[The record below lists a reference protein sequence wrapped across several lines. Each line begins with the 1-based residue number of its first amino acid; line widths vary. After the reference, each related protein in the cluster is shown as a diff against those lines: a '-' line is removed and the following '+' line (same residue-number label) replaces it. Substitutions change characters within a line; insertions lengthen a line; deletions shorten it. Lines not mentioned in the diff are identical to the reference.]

1 MFTHI
6 NDPDINQCCPQA
18 ATGHLW
24 VLCCVVTSSEIDAY
38 CSAIKSQSSLQWIHL
53 LPGSYL
59 GDDGTCKLC
68 KCLYDDSQ
76 VIKVEI
82 DDCCIGSNGLR
93 SIGCMLNAN
102 RKILC
107 LNLIKNNF
115 TLDDVKEFLQYIKN
129 QQYLEILLLDIN
141 YCEDPEICTILKDIN
156 LIRSKNNAIPL
167 TIGYQDL

>member
-1 MFTHI
+1 LFTHI

-53 LPGSYL
+53 LPGSHL

-68 KCLYDDSQ
+68 KCLYVDNQ

-82 DDCCIGSNGLR
+82 DDCGIGSEGLQ

-102 RKILC
+102 TKILC
-107 LNLIKNNF
+107 LNLQKNKF

-129 QQYLEILLLDIN
+129 QQYLKMLLLDRN
-141 YCEDPEICTILKDIN
+141 YCEDSEICAILKAIN
-156 LIRSKNNAIPL
+156 LIRSKNNTTPL
-167 TIGYQDL
+167 KICYQDL